1 MSYTPPPD
9 DETDARMD
17 EGPQPPV
24 RGAGADAQTTP
35 AVVVYA
41 LYLASIVSGLTALIG
56 VIVAYVYRGK
66 DAAWLD
72 THFTFQIR
80 TFWML
85 LLYSL
90 IGGALT
96 LVLIGWLMLLFVL
109 VWLLVRCVR
118 GIQFVSRGQ
127 PYPNP
132 GSWLW

>member
-1 MSYTPPPD
+1 MAYTPPPD
-9 DETDARMD
+9 DDRDARM
-17 EGPQPPV
+17 EEEPSPPAP
-24 RGAGADAQTTP
+24 RGGEPATTP

-41 LYLASIVSGLTALIG
+41 LYLASIVSGLTALVG
-56 VIVAYVYRGK
+56 VVVAYLYRGK
-66 DAAWLD
+66 GPAWLD

-90 IGGALT
+90 LGAALT
-96 LVLIGWLMLLFVL
+96 LVLIGWLVLLFVL

-118 GIQFVSRGQ
+118 GIQFVSRSQ

-132 GSWLW
+132 ETWLW